1 MGLTETVVLVIVLVI
16 ATMVLIVAEIC
27 TPMFGLLAVL
37 ALACAGG
44 AIYFCYTLN
53 DALGL
58 AALIA
63 VIIGLPVYSVAAVKI
78 IPRTSLGRTLFLKRD
93 SVQPGEG
100 TPEAD
105 ELKQYVGRQTTTET
119 VLRPS
124 GTIRVDGRRIVAQ
137 AESGMIGKGRSVRV
151 IEAAGTH
158 VVVREIEA

>member
-78 IPRTSLGRTLFLKRD
+78 IPRTSLGRTLFLKRNL
-93 SVQPGEG
+93 VQPGEG

-105 ELKQYVGRQTTTET
+105 ELRQYVGRQTTTET